1 MNTSRERDS
10 CVTPKLI
17 EDLHDYVS
25 FHRMN
30 VFFGAICF
38 SLNIV
43 LFSVFLSSPTLR
55 KKHRNRILMILGL
68 ADTFNTLAILFMGKN
83 RVELYT
89 EVIQTHN
96 LPTRTAWQCAIEPW
110 LILRGIGDIWPP
122 VVQMVIGIQRALAV
136 FAPIWF
142 HKNGRNRSSFLFGS
156 TLVILL
162 PTLLI
167 GFVIAYINR
176 NMKVLYYCGRKAAFG
191 KNYAIFIYIINIFGY
206 LFSFLINC
214 ITMIK
219 ASSTINKLVRRQ
231 IINVRYSLV
240 ISFISFIL
248 VSIPNMISILSV
260 HYEEVLS
267 FISKPST
274 YFTCINSGINIFVY
288 LSLNAEFRHQ
298 FKYLFC
304 NKKRVVTYG
313 EAEKASKGSK
323 TRHHVDLVVHSVH
336 SLA

>member
-1 MNTSRERDS
+1 MNTTRDRD
-10 CVTPKLI
+10 CVTAQLI

-89 EVIQTHN
+89 EIIQTHH
-96 LPTRTAWQCAIEPW
+96 LPIRTAWQCALEPW

-162 PTLLI
+162 PTLL
-167 GFVIAYINR
+167 
-176 NMKVLYYCGRKAAFG
+176 VLYYCGRKAAFG
-191 KNYAIFIYIINIFGY
+191 KDYATFIYIMNIFGY

-240 ISFISFIL
+240 ISFISFVL
-248 VSIPNMISILSV
+248 VFIPNAISILSV
-260 HYEEVLS
+260 HFEDVVS
-267 FISKPST
+267 FILKPST
-274 YFTCINSGINIFVY
+274 YFTCVNSGINIFVY

-313 EAEKASKGSK
+313 EAEKASK
-323 TRHHVDLVVHSVH
+323 TRHHQVDLVVHSVH

>member
-1 MNTSRERDS
+1 MNASSERVS
-10 CVTPKLI
+10 IVTDKLL

-25 FHRMN
+25 IHRMN

-89 EVIQTHN
+89 EVIQTHHF
-96 LPTRTAWQCAIEPW
+96 PTRTAWQCAIEPW

-136 FAPIWF
+136 FTPIWF
-142 HKNGRNRSSFLFGS
+142 HKTGRNRSSFLFGS
-156 TLVILL
+156 TLFILL

-176 NMKVLYYCGRKAAFG
+176 DVKVIYWCGRKAAFG
-191 KNYAIFIYIINIFGY
+191 TDYATFIYIINIFGY
-206 LFSFLINC
+206 FFSFLINC

-219 ASSTINKLVRRQ
+219 ASSTINRLVRRQ

-240 ISFISFIL
+240 ISFISFVL
-248 VSIPNMISILSV
+248 VSIPNSISILQV
-260 HYEEVLS
+260 HFEEVVK
-267 FISKPST
+267 FVSKPST

-288 LSLNAEFRHQ
+288 LLLNAEFRHQ

-304 NKKRVVTYG
+304 NRKRVVTYG
-313 EAEKASKGSK
+313 EVEKASKGSK
-323 TRHHVDLVVHSVH
+323 QRHHVDLIVHSVH
-336 SLA
+336 SCA